1 MTDHRI
7 NLTLYKLDSVME
19 GEGLTE
25 LVDGCTAYFNAELLK
40 GS

>member
-19 GEGLTE
+19 GDGLPE

-40 GS
+40 GE